1 MSKKEEAVRAYNF
14 ADASL
19 MQLADEV
26 VSNGTRDSAELTP
39 QGVTA
44 ARLGD
49 LAALNDT
56 FRDMEDDEEWA
67 GLVSEKAE
75 DKDAALAVCE
85 AGTRN
90 IRRMV
95 SNVFGEQSAKYRRFG
110 FTGINDLKDADRIKA
125 YFRVWRRASDLTTE
139 LAPEGLTATVLAD
152 FRTACETADD
162 AYDALVDTINDRDI
176 ATEERIELGNEIYAE
191 VVKICNTGKTYWFD
205 KEEAKYNDYVITPSG
220 TTANQPPSQNGLR
233 IAGTVRSQNGNTGI
247 PNALVRAYNVMQGPG
262 AGTIEV
268 FTGAD
273 GSYLIAVDNL
283 NEQVTIYMEVSAAG
297 YPSQGRNLTVSP
309 GQTYQGED
317 FNL

>member
-67 GLVSEKAE
+67 GLVSEKTE

-110 FTGINDLKDADRIKA
+110 FTGINDLKDMDRIKA
-125 YFRVWRRASDLTTE
+125 YFRVWRRASDLTTD

-220 TTANQPPSQNGLR
+220 TTVNQPPSQNGLR

-273 GSYLIAVDNL
+273 GSYLIAVNDL
-283 NEQVTIYMEVSAAG
+283 SEPMTIYMEVSAAG
-297 YPSQGRNLTVSP
+297 YPSQGRNLNVAP